1 MGANSAHKHSL
12 PPVNEREVTPLLSP
26 RTHDVSRELVLEEPR
41 ANRASARQRDML
53 TDKGQ
58 EDKSTDRLTEGH
70 TPDDVSE
77 KGPATAQCNDVI
89 RASITLPDVKLN
101 ILHRL
106 KCN

>member
-1 MGANSAHKHSL
+1 MDLDCKHVNKASSDAEFTSLYTSMQLSSTSMGANSAHKHSL

-58 EDKSTDRLTEGH
+58 EDKSTDRLTHAGR
-70 TPDDVSE
+70 
-77 KGPATAQCNDVI
+77 C
-89 RASITLPDVKLN
+89 
-101 ILHRL
+101 
-106 KCN
+106 